1 MGVGHTVINLLFYN
15 VISILCY
22 VYTMIATDASS
33 FVIQNKRP
41 SKYLCYICHVKRM
54 KMNKRRGRIWRILKI
69 NKPSV
74 LYC

>member
-1 MGVGHTVINLLFYN
+1 MGVGHTVINLLYN

-22 VYTMIATDASS
+22 VYTMIATADASS

-54 KMNKRRGRIWRILKI
+54 KINKRRGRIWRILKI